1 MLINESMLRRIIR
14 EEMENIEKSKKLI
27 IQGDGSEM
35 DEYGGYDID
44 RPAIPGQT
52 TRDPS
57 TPAAIEY
64 EGKDDFQKIR
74 LARLKA
80 AGVESDSAQKL
91 SRAPLKHRGKHQG
104 HG

>member
-1 MLINESMLRRIIR
+1 MLINESTLRKIIR
-14 EEMENIEKSKKLI
+14 EEMANIDRGQSLI
-27 IQGDGSEM
+27 TQDDV
-35 DEYGGYDID
+35 DEHGGYDID
-44 RPAIPGQT
+44 RPAMPGQT
-52 TRDPS
+52 IRDS
-57 TPAAIEY
+57 SSPAAIEY

-91 SRAPLKHRGKHQG
+91 SRAPLKHRGKRSG